1 MEPIEII
8 LIILGLII
16 IGISC
21 KIVDRTS
28 KEAIH
33 ASGQENSI
41 KSIFSDEEINKLR
54 EEISQELSKTS
65 EEIIDQ
71 TDNSFSKLSNE
82 TILAVSEYSDQILEK
97 IRKNH
102 EEVVFL
108 YNMLNEKEKELKNIV
123 KEFNVLHKRW
133 KEIKTS
139 DHNIE
144 KTETPNSKPKPV
156 SNNSTQPLKTSN
168 NTISVENEKIIN
180 HEQIL
185 TLYSQG
191 RSIVEISKLLDLGQG
206 EVKLVVDL
214 YHGKK

>member
-8 LIILGLII
+8 LIILGIILI
-16 IGISC
+16 GLSC
-21 KIVDRTS
+21 KMVDHSS
-28 KEAIH
+28 KGLFH
-33 ASGQENSI
+33 ASGQEISI
-41 KSIFSDEEINKLR
+41 KSIFTDEEINKLK

-65 EEIIDQ
+65 EEIVDQ

-123 KEFNVLHKRW
+123 KEINVLQKRW
-133 KEIKTS
+133 KEIKST
-139 DHNIE
+139 DRTMD
-144 KTETPNSKPKPV
+144 KTETPNPKPV
-156 SNNSTQPLKTSN
+156 TQNDNIHPLKTSSE
-168 NTISVENEKIIN
+168 TVTADNEKVIDN
-180 HEQIL
+180 QQIL